1 MISDMV
7 LFFKIGFLF
16 RKEFEF
22 DSRLLLDGEV
32 DGSRKV
38 LSDPVWSGPYNQV
51 TSQSFSLLL
60 VSFDKSR
67 TTS

>member
-22 DSRLLLDGEV
+22 DNRLLLDGEV

-38 LSDPVWSGPYNQV
+38 LSDHVWSGPYNQV